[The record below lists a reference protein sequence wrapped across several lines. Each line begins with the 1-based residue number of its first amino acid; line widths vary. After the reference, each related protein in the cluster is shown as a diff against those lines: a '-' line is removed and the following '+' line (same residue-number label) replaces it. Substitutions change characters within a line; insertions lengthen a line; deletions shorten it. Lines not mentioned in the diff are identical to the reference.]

1 MRVFDTFIYN
11 IVDKV
16 KFKDT
21 KPYIDKMLSELKL
34 KYDSVIFTINEYMT
48 DYDTILAKYPEL
60 EKYRYYY
67 EPYGMGEEA
76 HFKERLEELRK
87 FKGQE

>member
-21 KPYIDKMLSELKL
+21 KPYID
-34 KYDSVIFTINEYMT
+34 I
-48 DYDTILAKYPEL
+48 L
-60 EKYRYYY
+60 EKITS
-67 EPYGMGEEA
+67 EI
-76 HFKERLEELRK
+76 ELSLNDDK
-87 FKGQE
+87 A